1 MEVQTRMI
9 TINVILQLAVSCNS
23 FKVAPLKLLID
34 DDEIIE
40 TRIWSYTAIVFIIP
54 TSVRKK

>member
-9 TINVILQLAVSCNS
+9 TINVILQFAVSCNS

-40 TRIWSYTAIVFIIP
+40 P
-54 TSVRKK
+54 